1 MPSSLVMLAVRL
13 SANFVTSESSDESLT
28 MSEVSYAFWEA
39 SSVFLEVSLVFTDDN
54 GDDVPAEHLDIRSKG

>member
-1 MPSSLVMLAVRL
+1 
-13 SANFVTSESSDESLT
+13 